1 MRTHPLHL
9 LRRAGFVFVV
19 SALEDAS
26 TIEVVLIGTEG
37 MVGLPIV
44 VSIDNVPC
52 SYFAQAAGRGLKLRA
67 DVLKGEIS
75 RGNRLRS
82 LLLCYFGTFL
92 A

>member
-1 MRTHPLHL
+1 M
-9 LRRAGFVFVV
+9 VC
-19 SALEDAS
+19 ALEDAS
-26 TIEVVLIGTEG
+26 TIEVVLIGT
-37 MVGLPIV
+37 VGLPIV
-44 VSIDNVPC
+44 LSIDNVPC